1 MNIVGPEVHKCFTYG
16 VVKNEQGEVLNKS
29 RFENSEENFDSFL
42 HGFKPEETKIV
53 MESTSV

>member
-1 MNIVGPEVHKCFTYG
+1 
-16 VVKNEQGEVLNKS
+16 VKNEQGEVLNKS